1 MYNRRKLEGSAKW
14 LDDNLGI
21 PNFPIEDA
29 LHFRK
34 SSDNPQNVKI
44 RTSSLDKKSNC

>member
-1 MYNRRKLEGSAKW
+1 MYNRRKLGESARW

-29 LHFRK
+29 LRFQK
-34 SSDNPQNVKI
+34 SSDNPQNVKN
-44 RTSSLDKKSNC
+44 RTSSLDKKI